1 MSLLYCSLTRAASN
15 WYNRLPQVYR
25 NNSSS
30 FTQVFKQNNSILK
43 IMHTS
48 KLCIYLKIMQI
59 EALSLVKNENVRHYA
74 LKVETRDQQGWYN
87 EYFSTINLK
96 SNEIFT
102 RDLPKKVKDFA
113 NKRQF
118 KHISSSLEPFIPFH
132 SLVNIFDSED
142 ITLEK
147 NKTQELS

>member
-1 MSLLYCSLTRAASN
+1 M
-15 WYNRLPQVYR
+15 
-25 NNSSS
+25 
-30 FTQVFKQNNSILK
+30 
-43 IMHTS
+43 
-48 KLCIYLKIMQI
+48 
-59 EALSLVKNENVRHYA
+59 
-74 LKVETRDQQGWYN
+74 KVETRVQQGWYN

-102 RDLPKKVKDFA
+102 GDLPKKLKDFA

-118 KHISSSLEPFIPFH
+118 KHISSSLERLIPFH

-147 NKTQELS
+147 IKHKNSLEINTLFDTFQQNSSDKETA